1 MKQPTIVI
9 EGRKPISGSV
19 RVSGAKNAAL
29 PELAAVALSSEPFA
43 FANIPQ
49 VEDIKV
55 IYQAL
60 RGIGGE
66 GRFEGNQVRIRI
78 AECRT
83 AVVPT
88 ETVRTTRAS
97 ILLLGPLLARNG
109 YARVSFPG
117 GCSIGERKI
126 NFHLE
131 GLEQMGARIETE
143 GEYIVARSDRLRG
156 IEYAF
161 PIKTVTGTENLLMAA
176 TLAEGTSVLY
186 NCALEPEIGDLV
198 DLLLKMGAEIRG
210 KDTEILEITGQRSL
224 AGADHDVIPDR
235 IEAGTFIIAG
245 SFSGNSL
252 RVEGI
257 NPLHLT
263 SLLDILRGM
272 GIGIDLDGDSIS
284 IRPAERLL
292 PADITT
298 APYPGYPTDL
308 QAQITTL
315 LTQADGVSRV
325 RETIFNDR
333 FKHVRELN
341 RLGAAIE
348 VRGDAA
354 LIRGKTE
361 LTGAILTTTDLRASA
376 ALVLGGL
383 IANGRTIIR
392 NSYQLFRGYENMPQ
406 KLQKLGA
413 AVTIE
418 EEAE

>member
-9 EGRKPISGSV
+9 DGRNPISGSV
-19 RVSGAKNAAL
+19 RISGAKNAAL
-29 PELAAVALSSEPFA
+29 PELAAVALSSEPFS

-60 RGIGGE
+60 LGIGGE
-66 GRFEGNQVRIRI
+66 GRFDGNQIRIRV

-83 AVVPT
+83 AVIPT
-88 ETVRTTRAS
+88 EIVRTTRAS
-97 ILLLGPLLARNG
+97 VLLLGPLLARNG

-131 GLEQMGARIETE
+131 GLEKMGARIETA

-156 IEYAF
+156 IEYSF
-161 PIKTVTGTENLLMAA
+161 PKKTVTGTENLLMAA
-176 TLAEGTSVLY
+176 TLAEGTSVLR

-198 DLLLKMGAEIRG
+198 ELLLKMGAEIRG

-224 AGADHDVIPDR
+224 AGANHDVIPDR

-252 RVEGI
+252 RVEGA

-272 GIGIDLDGDSIS
+272 GVGIDLDGDSIS

-292 PADITT
+292 PADIIT

-315 LTQADGVSRV
+315 LTQADGVSWV

-333 FKHVRELN
+333 FKHVCELN

-348 VRGDAA
+348 VRGDSA

-361 LTGAILTTTDLRASA
+361 LTGGILTTTDLRASA

-383 IANGRTIIR
+383 IAGGRTIIR